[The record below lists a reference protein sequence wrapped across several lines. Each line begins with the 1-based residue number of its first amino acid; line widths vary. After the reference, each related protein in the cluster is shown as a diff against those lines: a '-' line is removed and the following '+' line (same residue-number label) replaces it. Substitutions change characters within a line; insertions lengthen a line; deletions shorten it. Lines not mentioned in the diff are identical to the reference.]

1 MKKVLFC
8 ALNARYNH
16 TNLAIRSLCTYA
28 AKQLKEKQLDGKIQ
42 LCVKEWSINQPT
54 EEIIRNIAEAFD
66 GAEPDLLL
74 FSVYIWNC
82 NLTYIVS
89 EAIKQIFPS
98 MIIGFGGPEVSYQ
111 SEYVF
116 QKCPAPSFIIK
127 GEGERPVAEILEKFA
142 EADAACKSG
151 AADADDFLNVLHSV
165 SGLFFRDGSYSG
177 DFMPVQLDEIPFV
190 YGNNSAFKE
199 RADIKDCIVYYESAR
214 GCPFNCAYCLSS
226 IDKKVR
232 TLPIERVLE
241 EIAFFMSE
249 GFRLIKFVDR
259 TFNLN
264 PAHYLKIWQYIIEN
278 HNGKT
283 AFHFEIE
290 ARNLC
295 RESFELLKKAPAGAI
310 QFEIGI
316 QSTNPETLKAVNR
329 SPDVDSIARNI
340 RQIPKNIHVHLDLIA
355 GLPEEDLIS
364 FGHSYDYVAAL
375 KGEQLQLGFLKVL
388 SGAPIADTTKQTG
401 WEFLHIPPYEVL
413 KTPVLPYR
421 DLLLL
426 KDVETLTDIFYNGI
440 DFSYTIRF
448 ITDSTSLFC
457 FFFEFA
463 QFINK
468 SKGGVPLLRKTTDW
482 FSLLAEF
489 IPIYFS
495 FSRNP
500 SSVSKEFETP
510 KYTET
515 ELQNIALSAHEF
527 LRFDFIRRAKTST
540 FAPWYERHYDKNAH
554 AEALHKHTTVIST
567 RLSYANSEYEEFL
580 INPFDS
586 PVKRQNTK
594 ILFLYAGK
602 EQRLTQNYTTKESTS
617 FIVL

>member
-16 TNLAIRSLCTYA
+16 TNLAIRSLCTYG
-28 AKQLKEKQLDGKIQ
+28 AKKLKERGLGDKIQ
-42 LCVKEWSINQPT
+42 MRVKEQSINQSA
-54 EEIIRNIAEAFD
+54 EEIIRSIAEAFD

-82 NLTYIVS
+82 SLTYIVAV
-89 EAIKQIFPS
+89 AIKQIFPD

-111 SEYVF
+111 SGKVF
-116 QKCPAPSFIIK
+116 EKCGAPSFIIK
-127 GEGERPVAEILEKFA
+127 GEGERPVADILIKLAGTE
-142 EADAACKSG
+142 SG
-151 AADADDFLNVLHSV
+151 VFVDVLASV
-165 SGLFFRDGSYSG
+165 KGLFFRGGSFSG
-177 DFMPVQLDEIPFV
+177 DFLPVSLEDIPFV
-190 YGNNSAFKE
+190 YANAPFEE

-232 TLPIERVLE
+232 TLPLERALA
-241 EIAFFMSE
+241 EIAFFMAE

-295 RESFELLKKAPAGAI
+295 EESFELLAKAPAGAI
-310 QFEIGI
+310 QFEAGI

-329 SPDVDSIARNI
+329 SPDVESIAKNI
-340 RQIPKNIHVHLDLIA
+340 RRIPKNIHVHLDLIA
-355 GLPEEDLIS
+355 GLPEENLIS

-388 SGAPIADTTKQTG
+388 SGAPIADTTKEPG
-401 WEFLHIPPYEVL
+401 WQFMHIPPYEVL
-413 KTPVLPYR
+413 QTPALPYR
-421 DLLLL
+421 DILLL
-426 KDVETLTDIFYNGI
+426 KDVETLTDIFYNSPY
-440 DFSYTIRF
+440 FRFTIRF
-448 ITDSTSLFC
+448 LTDSTSLFC

-463 QFINK
+463 HFINK
-468 SKGGVPLLRKTTDW
+468 NRGGVQFLRKTADW
-482 FSLLAEF
+482 FALLAEF

-495 FSRNP
+495 STREP
-500 SSVSKEFETP
+500 LPIAKEFEAP
-510 KYTET
+510 ECTET
-515 ELQNIALSAHEF
+515 KLKDRGLTAHEL

-540 FAPWYERHYDKNAH
+540 FAPWYERRYDKNAH
-554 AEALHKHTTVIST
+554 AEALHKHTNVVST
-567 RLSYANSEYEEFL
+567 RISYACSEYEEFS
-580 INPFDS
+580 INPLS
-586 PVKRQNTK
+586 VQPEQRQTK

-602 EQRLTQNYTTKESTS
+602 EKLQSKNYTTAESTS
-617 FIVL
+617 FIIL

>member
-28 AKQLKEKQLDGKIQ
+28 AKKLKEKQLDGKIQ
-42 LCVKEWSINQPT
+42 LCVKEWSINQPV
-54 EEIIRNIAEAFD
+54 EEIIRNIAESFD
-66 GAEPDLLL
+66 CAEPDLLL

-82 NLTYIVS
+82 SLTYIVAD
-89 EAIKQIFPS
+89 AIKQIFPS
-98 MIIGFGGPEVSYQ
+98 MIIGFGGPEVAYQ
-111 SEYVF
+111 SSAVF
-116 QKCPAPSFIIK
+116 EKCAASSFIIS
-127 GEGERPVAEILEKFA
+127 GEGERPVSEILEKFA
-142 EADAACKSG
+142 EACETASTG
-151 AADADDFLNVLHSV
+151 AFVNELKPVN
-165 SGLFFRDGSYSG
+165 GLFFRDGTFSG
-177 DFMPVQLDEIPFV
+177 DFRPVELEEIPFV
-190 YGNNSAFKE
+190 YGNNSAFVE

-232 TLPIERVLE
+232 TLPLERVLK
-241 EIAFFMSE
+241 EITFFMSE

-295 RESFELLKKAPAGAI
+295 KESFELLKKAPAGAI
-310 QFEIGI
+310 QFEVGI
-316 QSTNPETLKAVNR
+316 QSTNPKTLAAVNR
-329 SPDVDSIARNI
+329 SPDVESIAKNI

-355 GLPEEDLIS
+355 GLPEENLIS

-401 WEFLHIPPYEVL
+401 WEFMHIPPYEVL

-421 DLLLL
+421 DILKL
-426 KDVETLTDIFYNGI
+426 KDVETLTDIFYNSS
-440 DFSYTIRF
+440 DFSYTIRY
-448 ITDSTSLFC
+448 ITDKTSLFC

-463 QFINK
+463 HFINK
-468 SKGGVPLLRKTTDW
+468 NRGGVPLLRKTTDW

-489 IPIYFS
+489 IPLYFS
-495 FSRNP
+495 SAREP
-500 SSVSKEFETP
+500 LPVSKEFDAAQC
-510 KYTET
+510 TET
-515 ELQNIALSAHEF
+515 ELQDTALAAHEL

-540 FAPWYERHYDKNAH
+540 FAPWYERRYDKNAH
-554 AEALHKHTTVIST
+554 AEALHKHTNVVST

-580 INPFDS
+580 INPFDIS
-586 PVKRQNTK
+586 AKQNTK

-602 EQRLTQNYTTKESTS
+602 EQRLSQNYTTKENTS

>member
-16 TNLAIRSLCTYA
+16 TNLAIRSLCTYG
-28 AKQLKEKQLDGKIQ
+28 AKKLKERGLDGK
-42 LCVKEWSINQPT
+42 LELRVKEQSINQSA
-54 EEIIRNIAEAFD
+54 EEIIRSIAEAFD

-82 NLTYIVS
+82 SLTYIVA
-89 EAIKQIFPS
+89 EAIKQIFPE

-111 SEYVF
+111 SSAVF
-116 QKCPAPSFIIK
+116 EKCGAPSFIIK
-127 GEGERPVAEILEKFA
+127 GEGERPVANILLKLA
-142 EADAACKSG
+142 ETESGGFVDALS
-151 AADADDFLNVLHSV
+151 SV
-165 SGLFFRDGSYSG
+165 KGLFFRDGSFSG
-177 DFMPVQLDEIPFV
+177 DFLPVPLEDIPFV
-190 YGNNSAFKE
+190 YANAPFEE
-199 RADIKDCIVYYESAR
+199 RADIKDCIVYYESSR

-232 TLPIERVLE
+232 TLPLERVLA
-241 EIAFFMSE
+241 EIAYFMAE

-259 TFNLN
+259 TFNLK
-264 PAHYLKIWQYIIEN
+264 PSHYLKIWQYIIEN

-295 RESFELLKKAPAGAI
+295 QESFELLQKAPAGVI

-329 SPDVDSIARNI
+329 SPDVESIARNI
-340 RQIPKNIHVHLDLIA
+340 RCIPKNIHVHLDLIA
-355 GLPEEDLIS
+355 GLPQENLIS

-388 SGAPIADTTKQTG
+388 SGAPIADTTKEQG
-401 WEFLHIPPYEVL
+401 WQFMHIPPYEVL
-413 KTPVLPYR
+413 QTPVLPYR
-421 DLLLL
+421 DVLLL
-426 KDVETLTDIFYNGI
+426 KDIETLTEIFYNGA
-440 DFSYTIRF
+440 DFSYTVRF

-463 QFINK
+463 NFINK
-468 SKGGVPLLRKTTDW
+468 SRNGVQLLRKTSDW
-482 FSLLAEF
+482 FALLAEF
-489 IPIYFS
+489 IPLYFS
-495 FSRNP
+495 
-500 SSVSKEFETP
+500 VSHKISPRIAAEFDAVGAAGTNAR
-510 KYTET
+510 TEE
-515 ELQNIALSAHEF
+515 ELQLTALYALEF
-527 LRFDFIRRAKTST
+527 LRFDYIRRAKTST
-540 FAPWYERHYDKNAH
+540 FAPWYERRYDKNAH
-554 AEALHKHTTVIST
+554 AEALHKHTKVIST
-567 RLSYANSEYEEFL
+567 RISYACSEYEEFR
-580 INPFDS
+580 INPLS
-586 PVKRQNTK
+586 GSVPPEPQHTK

-602 EQRLTQNYTTKESTS
+602 ENHQSKNYTTAESTS

>member
-28 AKQLKEKQLDGKIQ
+28 AKQLKECGLAGM
-42 LCVKEWSINQPT
+42 LELRVKEQSINQSA
-54 EEIIRNIAEAFD
+54 EEIIRSIAEAFD

-82 NLTYIVS
+82 NLTYTVA
-89 EAIKQIFPS
+89 EAIKQIFPD

-111 SEYVF
+111 SSAVF
-116 QKCPAPSFIIK
+116 EKCGAPSFIIK
-127 GEGERPVAEILEKFA
+127 GEGERPVADILKKLA
-142 EADAACKSG
+142 ETESGGFVDALA
-151 AADADDFLNVLHSV
+151 SV
-165 SGLFFRDGSYSG
+165 KGLFFRDGSFSG
-177 DFMPVQLDEIPFV
+177 DFLPVPLEDIPFV
-190 YGNNSAFKE
+190 YANAPFEE

-232 TLPIERVLE
+232 TLPLERVLA
-241 EIAFFMSE
+241 EIAYFMAE

-259 TFNLN
+259 TFNLK
-264 PAHYLKIWQYIIEN
+264 PSHYLKIWQYIIEN

-295 RESFELLKKAPAGAI
+295 QESFELLAKAPAGAI
-310 QFEIGI
+310 QFEVGI

-329 SPDVDSIARNI
+329 SPDVESIARNI
-340 RQIPKNIHVHLDLIA
+340 RRIPKNIHVHLDLIA
-355 GLPEEDLIS
+355 GLPKENLIS

-388 SGAPIADTTKQTG
+388 SGAPIAETTKEPG
-401 WEFLHIPPYEVL
+401 WQFMHIPPYEVL
-413 KTPVLPYR
+413 QTPALPYR
-421 DLLLL
+421 DILLL
-426 KDVETLTDIFYNGI
+426 KDVETLTDIFYNSP
-440 DFSYTIRF
+440 DFRFTIRF
-448 ITDSTSLFC
+448 ITDAASLFC

-463 QFINK
+463 HFINK
-468 SKGGVPLLRKTTDW
+468 NRGGVQLLRKTADW
-482 FSLLAEF
+482 FALLAEF

-495 FSRNP
+495 
-500 SSVSKEFETP
+500 VSYKISPRIAAEFDAAGAAITNAQ
-510 KYTET
+510 TEE
-515 ELQNIALSAHEF
+515 ELQLTALYALEF
-527 LRFDFIRRAKTST
+527 LRFDYIRRAKTST
-540 FAPWYERHYDKNAH
+540 FAPWYVSRYDKNAH
-554 AEALHKHTTVIST
+554 AEALHKHTKVIST
-567 RLSYANSEYEEFL
+567 RISYACSEYEEFL
-580 INPFDS
+580 INPLSDS
-586 PVKRQNTK
+586 VPPEPEHTK

-602 EQRLTQNYTTKESTS
+602 EKHLSKNYTTAESTT
-617 FIVL
+617 FIIL